1 MKSYYVIEPEVAG
14 GFGENTEIDRSSGR
28 MEVKK
33 LHYKFDGWL
42 GDQLLESTPCYI
54 VSEQL
59 AIEIDREKLS
69 GAEFDEVEV
78 TVSDQFADMYPN
90 REIPKFV
97 WLKVT
102 GTPGEDDFG
111 IASGLRLTVSER
123 ALNLL
128 KQIGIS
134 HAASVV
140 PFES

>member
-1 MKSYYVIEPEVAG
+1 MNNYYVVEPEVAG
-14 GFGENTEIDRSSGR
+14 GFGENTEIDRSSGK

-42 GDQLLESTPCYI
+42 GDQLIESTPCYI
-54 VSEQL
+54 VSEHL
-59 AIEIDREKLS
+59 AIEISREKLS

-78 TVSDQFADMYPN
+78 TVSDQFVDMYPD

-97 WLKVT
+97 WLKVS

-128 KQIGIS
+128 EQIGIS

-140 PFES
+140 PY